1 MIDPNEPTN
10 VRQGR
15 QGKPVLVILAISLAL
30 AVVVGWLL
38 WGNAADQ
45 PEAAFLQPGAVF
57 AADTHMPAAPAL
69 A

>member
-38 WGNAADQ
+38 WGNVADQ
-45 PEAAFLQPGAVF
+45 PETAFMQLGAAVV
-57 AADTHMPAAPAL
+57 ADMHMPTAQAL